1 MYLPHLNHGV
11 TNLAPRALPRQVSHN
26 VTLIATNEMLKMLG
40 ACQAS
45 LFLWPETKDL
55 FVKIIDKVRLS
66 SIQLSI
72 YETRIRK
79 IDVELYVR
87 IEMPCRSAV
96 WTCTS
101 LPSLP
106 LPVEKAE
113 LAKQAMQALLSE
125 QHRPPKRICLAP
137 RWDNQSMSRE
147 RARGC
152 EVWKTWYHCIISD
165 PLTSN
170 YSAPCSRTSYGSRFG
185 PHWPKCTKFVSRA
198 TFVESAPCS

>member
-1 MYLPHLNHGV
+1 MRCSRCWE
-11 TNLAPRALPRQVSHN
+11 RARRHYFYGQRSKTSLSNWQS
-26 VTLIATNEMLKMLG
+26 TLVQYPVVNI
-40 ACQAS
+40 
-45 LFLWPETKDL
+45 P
-55 FVKIIDKVRLS
+55 
-66 SIQLSI
+66 
-72 YETRIRK
+72 ETRIWK
-79 IDVELYVR
+79 LDVELYVR

-106 LPVEKAE
+106 SLPVEKAE

-137 RWDNQSMSRE
+137 RWDNQSMSHE